1 MNIFSVN
8 EELEIQVENFL
19 DSKIITIENFLKYP
33 EYVVEFLNNTQTPL
47 WKINENNSHNGIFFD
62 DRRHI
67 IENNSIAQKIQKFAE
82 GQKNL
87 YEKVYSNYTSFY
99 NNSFNDYKNNYWWP
113 HRDSG
118 HTAIIYLNHY
128 TGSGTNLY
136 DMVEQDNIMC
146 NEHEQPW
153 RPKDRYRILKTLNC
167 GFNKLVM
174 FDAKKF
180 LHGMAIEDETFFNQ
194 RRINIAVFFK

>member
-1 MNIFSVN
+1 
-8 EELEIQVENFL
+8 
-19 DSKIITIENFLKYP
+19 
-33 EYVVEFLNNTQTPL
+33 
-47 WKINENNSHNGIFFD
+47 
-62 DRRHI
+62 
-67 IENNSIAQKIQKFAE
+67 
-82 GQKNL
+82 
-87 YEKVYSNYTSFY
+87 
-99 NNSFNDYKNNYWWP
+99 
-113 HRDSG
+113 
-118 HTAIIYLNHY
+118 
-128 TGSGTNLY
+128 
-136 DMVEQDNIMC
+136 MVEQDNIMC

>member
-8 EELEIQVENFL
+8 DNLKIESEDFL

-33 EYVVEFLNNTQTPL
+33 ECVVEYLNNTSTPL
-47 WKINENNSHNGIFFD
+47 WKINEKNSYNGIFFD

-67 IENNSIAQKIQKFAE
+67 IKDDSIKDKLQQFAC
-82 GQKNL
+82 GQKEA
-87 YEKVYSNYTSFY
+87 YGQIYSNYTLFF

-113 HRDSG
+113 HRDVG
-118 HTAIIYLNHY
+118 YTALIYLNHY
-128 TGSGTNLY
+128 DGGGTNLY
-136 DMVEQDNIMC
+136 EMVEKDDIMC

-153 RPKDRYRILKTLNC
+153 RPRNKYKKLKTLNC

-174 FDAKKF
+174 FNANKF
-180 LHGMAIEDETFFNQ
+180 LHGMAIEDDVFFNE